1 MCGLVGFIS
10 DINNKGNLKKMLHI
24 QKYRGPNDNGYFI
37 DNDTGV
43 HLGHN
48 RLSIQD
54 LSSNGH
60 QPFISNCENYILV
73 FNGEI
78 YNYKEIRSDLIK
90 LGYVF
95 LSGSDTEVVLYSYKE
110 WGIKCLDRFIG
121 MFAFVIMDKA
131 QGKLILSRDRAGVK
145 PLYYYSNGKDFA
157 FSSELK
163 SFTKFDNFKQV
174 INKDILPYYFQFS
187 YIPAPHT
194 IYNNC
199 FKLKSGHFIEYDLV
213 DNFYSIHKYWDIT
226 DFYLMDKFDKSEDQI
241 IQEVSEILESSCKYR
256 MISDVKTGVFLS
268 GGFDSSLVL
277 ALTQEEYGKSVNT
290 FTVGFR
296 DEQYNEANHAKKI
309 ADYLSANHTEY
320 YCTEDDMLDFVKK
333 LPFYWDEPFADESAL
348 PTVIVSRLAKKDVTV
363 ALSADGGDEIFCGYS
378 KYFAI
383 NKLFKVKKNHIANL
397 VLKFIITN
405 IPVRFLY
412 YLNNILPA
420 SVRQTDIEV
429 KFQKFKSLINS
440 EELKDAFIRASSSVS
455 PDYLEN
461 ILKNGSYKFFDK
473 TEFNNFSQ
481 LKGLDK
487 LDQMMAIDYKT
498 FLPDDVLCKVD
509 RASMSVSLEGREPL
523 LDHRVAEYMARVPSV
538 MKYKKGMGKYIL
550 RQVLYKYIPKKIVDK
565 PKTGFSVPIKNW
577 LLGDLKGLAI
587 ESLESKDLEKD
598 DIFHPEAL
606 KLITDE
612 LKDGQ
617 LKSPALVWNIIMYV
631 LWRRE
636 WIHDGLGEKG

>member
-1 MCGLVGFIS
+1 MCGLVGFVS
-10 DINNKGNLKKMLHI
+10 LKRKDGVLHEMLGI
-24 QKYRGPNDNGYFI
+24 QSYRGPDDNGYFI
-37 DNDTGV
+37 DNDMGV

-90 LGYVF
+90 LGYIF

-131 QGKLILSRDRAGVK
+131 QGKLILTRDRAGVK

-199 FKLKSGHFIEYDLV
+199 FKLKPGHFIEYDL
-213 DNFYSIHKYWDIT
+213 DDHFYSIHKYWDIV

-268 GGFDSSLVL
+268 GGFDSSLAL
-277 ALTQEEYGKSVNT
+277 ALTQEEHGKSVNT
-290 FTVGFR
+290 FTVGFH

-320 YCTEDDMLDFVKK
+320 YCTEADMLDFVKK

-348 PTVIVSRLAKKDVTV
+348 PTIIVSRLAKKDVSV

-383 NKLFKVKKNHIANL
+383 NKLFKVKKNHIVNL

-405 IPVRFLY
+405 IPVRFFY
-412 YLNNILPA
+412 YLNNILPD
-420 SVRQTDIEV
+420 SVRQTDLEV

-440 EELKDAFIRASSSVS
+440 KELKDAFIRASSSVS
-455 PDYLEN
+455 PEYLEN

-523 LDHRVAEYMARVPSV
+523 LDHRIAEYMARVPSV

-550 RQVLYKYIPKKIVDK
+550 RQVLYKYIPKNIVDK

-606 KLITDE
+606 KLIADE
-612 LKDGQ
+612 LKGGQ

>member
-1 MCGLVGFIS
+1 MCGLVGFVS
-10 DINNKGNLKKMLHI
+10 LKRKDGVLHEMLSI
-24 QKYRGPNDNGYFI
+24 QSYRGPDDNGYFI

-121 MFAFVIMDKA
+121 MFAFVIIDKA

-199 FKLKSGHFIEYDLV
+199 FKLKPGHFIEYDLV

-268 GGFDSSLVL
+268 GGFDSSLAL
-277 ALTQEEYGKSVNT
+277 ALTQEEHGKSVNT
-290 FTVGFR
+290 FTVGFH

-333 LPFYWDEPFADESAL
+333 LPFFWDEPFADESAL

-420 SVRQTDIEV
+420 SIRQTDIEV

-440 EELKDAFIRASSSVS
+440 EDLKDAFIRASSSVS

-523 LDHRVAEYMARVPSV
+523 LDHRIAEYMARVPSV

-550 RQVLYKYIPKKIVDK
+550 RQVLYKYIPKNIVDK

-606 KLITDE
+606 KLIADE

-636 WIHDGLGEKG
+636 WIHDGL

>member
-10 DINNKGNLKKMLHI
+10 SKPKNGVLHEMLNI
-24 QKYRGPNDNGYFI
+24 QSYRGPDDQGCFI
-37 DNDTGV
+37 DNNTGV

-78 YNYKEIRSDLIK
+78 YNYKEIRSDLEK

-95 LSGSDTEVVLYSYKE
+95 LSSSDTEVVLYSYKE

-121 MFAFVIMDKA
+121 MFAFVIMDKI
-131 QGKLILSRDRAGVK
+131 QGKLILSRDRTGVK
-145 PLYYYSNGKDFA
+145 PLYYYSHGKDFA

-163 SFTKFDNFKQV
+163 SFTKFDNYKQV

-194 IYNNC
+194 VYKNC
-199 FKLKSGHFIEYDLV
+199 FKLKPGHFIEYDLV
-213 DNFYSIHKYWDIT
+213 GNFYSIHKYWDIT

-241 IQEVSEILESSCKYR
+241 FQEISEILESSCKYR

-268 GGFDSSLVL
+268 GGFDSSLVSR
-277 ALTQEEYGKSVNT
+277 LTQEEHGEPINT
-290 FTVGFR
+290 FTVGFH
-296 DEQYNEANHAKKI
+296 DKQYNEANHAKKI
-309 ADYLSANHTEY
+309 ANYLSTNHTEY

-333 LPFYWDEPFADESAL
+333 LPFYWDEPFADESSL
-348 PTVIVSRLAKKDVTV
+348 PTVIVSRLAKKDVKV

-383 NKLFKVKKNHIANL
+383 NKLFQVKKNYIGNL
-397 VLKFIITN
+397 ALKFIITH
-405 IPVRFLY
+405 IPERFLA

-420 SVRQTDIEV
+420 SVRQTNIEV

-440 EELKDAFIRASSSVS
+440 EDLKDAFIRASSRVS
-455 PDYLEN
+455 PDHLDN
-461 ILKNGSYKFFDK
+461 ILKNGSYKFFDN

-481 LKGLDK
+481 LEDLDK

-509 RASMSVSLEGREPL
+509 RASMSVSLEGRDPL
-523 LDHRVAEYMARVPSV
+523 LDHRIAEYMARVPSEI
-538 MKYKKGMGKYIL
+538 KYKKRMGKYIL
-550 RQVLYKYIPKKIVDK
+550 RKVLYKYIPKNIIDK
-565 PKTGFSVPIKNW
+565 PKTGFTVPIKKW
-577 LLGDLKGLAI
+577 LLGDLKDLAI
-587 ESLESKDLEKD
+587 ESLESEDIKKD

-606 KLITDE
+606 NLIVSE
-612 LKDGQ
+612 LKDGY
-617 LKSPALVWNIIMYV
+617 LERPALVWNIIMYV

-636 WIHDGLGEKG
+636 WIHERSEKKG

>member
-1 MCGLVGFIS
+1 MCGLVGFVS
-10 DINNKGNLKKMLHI
+10 LKRKDGVLHEMLDI
-24 QKYRGPNDNGYFI
+24 QSYRGPDDNGYFI
-37 DNDTGV
+37 DNDMGV

-90 LGYVF
+90 LGYIF

-121 MFAFVIMDKA
+121 MFAFVIMDKV

-199 FKLKSGHFIEYDLV
+199 FKLKPGHFIEYDL
-213 DNFYSIHKYWDIT
+213 DDHFYSIHKYWDIT

-268 GGFDSSLVL
+268 GGFDSSLAL
-277 ALTQEEYGKSVNT
+277 ALTQEEHGKSVNT
-290 FTVGFR
+290 FTVGFH

-320 YCTEDDMLDFVKK
+320 YCTEADMLDFVKK

-412 YLNNILPA
+412 YLNNILPD

-440 EELKDAFIRASSSVS
+440 EDLKDAFIRASSSVS

-523 LDHRVAEYMARVPSV
+523 LDHRIAEYMARVPSV
-538 MKYKKGMGKYIL
+538 MKYKKGIGKYIL
-550 RQVLYKYIPKKIVDK
+550 RQVLYKYIPKNIVDK

-606 KLITDE
+606 KLIADE
-612 LKDGQ
+612 LKGGQ

-636 WIHDGLGEKG
+636 WIHDGLGERG

>member
-1 MCGLVGFIS
+1 MCGLVGFVS
-10 DINNKGNLKKMLHI
+10 LKRKDGVLHEMLSI
-24 QKYRGPNDNGYFI
+24 QSYRGPDDNGYFI

-121 MFAFVIMDKA
+121 MFAFAIIDKA

-199 FKLKSGHFIEYDLV
+199 FKLKPGHFIEYDLV

-268 GGFDSSLVL
+268 GGFDSSLAL
-277 ALTQEEYGKSVNT
+277 ALTQEEHGKSVNT
-290 FTVGFR
+290 FTVGFH

-333 LPFYWDEPFADESAL
+333 LPFFWDEPFADESAL

-420 SVRQTDIEV
+420 SIRQTDIEV

-440 EELKDAFIRASSSVS
+440 EDLKDAFIRASSSVS

-523 LDHRVAEYMARVPSV
+523 LDHRIAEYMARVPSV

-550 RQVLYKYIPKKIVDK
+550 RQVLYKYIPKNIVDK

-606 KLITDE
+606 KLIADE

-636 WIHDGLGEKG
+636 WIHDGL